1 MTMTGARATRRR
13 DAMARRV
20 TGDEATRRE
29 FHLARLLAACERR
42 ARGEGGDAIDARKR
56 TQRLD
61 ALDAALA
68 SAREGL
74 DDARAAAYAV
84 RVSTVR
90 SSGGGDVAVTSSER
104 DGRDDDDD
112 ATTTTTTTTTTK
124 AARDATRDAT
134 HAVARRVSAA
144 QRTSVRDVRAPF
156 VAGME
161 VRETDVDGPS
171 TAPSTKSKSKTVT
184 ARDEIELRRQ
194 RAIQEGLTDE
204 MSELA
209 SGLRANALAL
219 ERGLGRSSAAL
230 AEVESRLER
239 NVDGARASA
248 RRQTKV
254 YRENRRGSCWTW
266 IVLAL
271 VGVLFAWTYVVI
283 KMSSV
288 RVRR

>member
-1 MTMTGARATRRR
+1 
-13 DAMARRV
+13 MARR
-20 TGDEATRRE
+20 GADDEATTRE

-42 ARGEGGDAIDARKR
+42 AREGGGEAMDARKR

-74 DDARAAAYAV
+74 DDARGATYAE
-84 RVSTVR
+84 RISAVR
-90 SSGGGDVAVTSSER
+90 SSGRGDVAATSGEV
-104 DGRDDDDD
+104 DGHATPTADGAD
-112 ATTTTTTTTTTK
+112 APTATAP
-124 AARDATRDAT
+124 AAAK
-134 HAVARRVSAA
+134 RVSAT
-144 QRTSVRDVRAPF
+144 QRTSAREVRAPF
-156 VAGME
+156 IAEMV
-161 VRETDVDGPS
+161 VRETDDGGPS
-171 TAPSTKSKSKTVT
+171 PSPSNSNSKSHSKTVT
-184 ARDEIELRRQ
+184 AREDIELRRQ

-230 AEVESRLER
+230 TEVEARLER
-239 NVDGARASA
+239 NVDVARASA
-248 RRQTKV
+248 RRQTKA
-254 YRENRRGSCWTW
+254 YRENGRGSCWTW

>member
-1 MTMTGARATRRR
+1 MMTGARATRRR

-112 ATTTTTTTTTTK
+112 ATTTTTTTK

-134 HAVARRVSAA
+134 HAVAKRVSAA
-144 QRTSVRDVRAPF
+144 QRTNVRDVRAPF

-161 VRETDVDGPS
+161 VRETDIDGPS

>member
-1 MTMTGARATRRR
+1 
-13 DAMARRV
+13 MARR
-20 TGDEATRRE
+20 GADDEATTRE

-42 ARGEGGDAIDARKR
+42 AREGGGDAMDARKR

-74 DDARAAAYAV
+74 DDAMGSTYAE
-84 RVSTVR
+84 RVSAVR
-90 SSGGGDVAVTSSER
+90 SSGRGDVAATSGEV
-104 DGRDDDDD
+104 DGRRDADGGDGGDD
-112 ATTTTTTTTTTK
+112 APTATAP
-124 AARDATRDAT
+124 AAAK
-134 HAVARRVSAA
+134 RVSAT
-144 QRTSVRDVRAPF
+144 QRTSAREVRAPF
-156 VAGME
+156 IAEMV
-161 VRETDVDGPS
+161 VRETDGGGPS
-171 TAPSTKSKSKTVT
+171 PSNSNSNSNSKSRSKTVT
-184 ARDEIELRRQ
+184 ASDEVELRRQ

-230 AEVESRLER
+230 TEVESRLER
-239 NVDGARASA
+239 NVDVARASA
-248 RRQTKV
+248 RRQTKA
-254 YRENRRGSCWTW
+254 YRENGRGSCWTW

>member
-1 MTMTGARATRRR
+1 
-13 DAMARRV
+13 MARR
-20 TGDEATRRE
+20 GADDEATTRE

-42 ARGEGGDAIDARKR
+42 AREGGGDAMDARKR

-74 DDARAAAYAV
+74 DDARGSTYAE
-84 RVSTVR
+84 RISAVR
-90 SSGGGDVAVTSSER
+90 SSGRGDVAATSGEV
-104 DGRDDDDD
+104 DGRRDADGGDGGAD
-112 ATTTTTTTTTTK
+112 ATTAPAP
-124 AARDATRDAT
+124 AAAK
-134 HAVARRVSAA
+134 RVSAT
-144 QRTSVRDVRAPF
+144 QRTSAREVRAPF
-156 VAGME
+156 IAEMV
-161 VRETDVDGPS
+161 VRETDDGGPS
-171 TAPSTKSKSKTVT
+171 PSNSNSKTVT
-184 ARDEIELRRQ
+184 ASEEIELRRQ

-230 AEVESRLER
+230 TEVESRLER
-239 NVDGARASA
+239 NVDVARASA
-248 RRQTKV
+248 RRQTKA
-254 YRENRRGSCWTW
+254 YRENGRGSCWTW

>member
-1 MTMTGARATRRR
+1 M
-13 DAMARRV
+13 
-20 TGDEATRRE
+20 
-29 FHLARLLAACERR
+29 
-42 ARGEGGDAIDARKR
+42 DARKR

-74 DDARAAAYAV
+74 DDARGSTYAE
-84 RVSTVR
+84 RISAVR
-90 SSGGGDVAVTSSER
+90 SSGRGDVAATSGEV
-104 DGRDDDDD
+104 DGRRDADGGDGGAD
-112 ATTTTTTTTTTK
+112 AT
-124 AARDATRDAT
+124 AATATA
-134 HAVARRVSAA
+134 AAKRVSAT
-144 QRTSVRDVRAPF
+144 QRTSAREVRAPF
-156 VAGME
+156 IAEMV
-161 VRETDVDGPS
+161 VRETDDGGPS
-171 TAPSTKSKSKTVT
+171 PSNSNSKSNSKTVT
-184 ARDEIELRRQ
+184 ASEEIELRRQ

-230 AEVESRLER
+230 TEVESRLER
-239 NVDGARASA
+239 NVDVARASA
-248 RRQTKV
+248 RRQTKA
-254 YRENRRGSCWTW
+254 YRENGRGSCWTW

>member
-1 MTMTGARATRRR
+1 MMTGARATRRR

-112 ATTTTTTTTTTK
+112 ATTTTTTT

-134 HAVARRVSAA
+134 HAVAKRVSAA
-144 QRTSVRDVRAPF
+144 QRTNVRDVRAPF

-161 VRETDVDGPS
+161 VRETDIDGPS

>member
-1 MTMTGARATRRR
+1 
-13 DAMARRV
+13 MARR
-20 TGDEATRRE
+20 GADDEATTRE

-42 ARGEGGDAIDARKR
+42 AREGGGDAMDARKR

-74 DDARAAAYAV
+74 DDARGATYAE
-84 RVSTVR
+84 RISAVR
-90 SSGGGDVAVTSSER
+90 SSGRGDVAATSGEV
-104 DGRDDDDD
+104 DGR
-112 ATTTTTTTTTTK
+112 
-124 AARDATRDAT
+124 RDADGGADAPT
-134 HAVARRVSAA
+134 ATAPAAAKRVSAT
-144 QRTSVRDVRAPF
+144 QRTSAREVRAPF
-156 VAGME
+156 IAEMV
-161 VRETDVDGPS
+161 VRETDDGGPS
-171 TAPSTKSKSKTVT
+171 QSNSNSQSNSKTVT
-184 ARDEIELRRQ
+184 ASEEIELRRQ

-230 AEVESRLER
+230 TEVEARLER
-239 NVDGARASA
+239 NVDVARASA
-248 RRQTKV
+248 RRQTKA
-254 YRENRRGSCWTW
+254 YRENGRGSCWTW

>member
-1 MTMTGARATRRR
+1 
-13 DAMARRV
+13 MARR
-20 TGDEATRRE
+20 GADDEATTRE

-42 ARGEGGDAIDARKR
+42 AREGGGDAMDARKR

-74 DDARAAAYAV
+74 DDARGATYAE
-84 RVSTVR
+84 RISAVR
-90 SSGGGDVAVTSSER
+90 SSGRGDVAATSGEV
-104 DGRDDDDD
+104 DGR
-112 ATTTTTTTTTTK
+112 
-124 AARDATRDAT
+124 RDADGGADAPT
-134 HAVARRVSAA
+134 ATAPAAAKRVSAT
-144 QRTSVRDVRAPF
+144 QRTSAREVRAPF
-156 VAGME
+156 IAEMV
-161 VRETDVDGPS
+161 VRETDDGGPS
-171 TAPSTKSKSKTVT
+171 PSNSNSKSHSKTVT
-184 ARDEIELRRQ
+184 ASDEIELRRQ

-230 AEVESRLER
+230 TEVESRLER
-239 NVDGARASA
+239 NVDVARASA
-248 RRQTKV
+248 RRQTKA
-254 YRENRRGSCWTW
+254 YRENGRGSCWTW

>member
-1 MTMTGARATRRR
+1 M
-13 DAMARRV
+13 
-20 TGDEATRRE
+20 
-29 FHLARLLAACERR
+29 
-42 ARGEGGDAIDARKR
+42 DARKR

-68 SAREGL
+68 SARVGL
-74 DDARAAAYAV
+74 DDARGATYAE
-84 RVSTVR
+84 RISAVR
-90 SSGGGDVAVTSSER
+90 SSGRGDVAATSGEV
-104 DGRDDDDD
+104 DGRRDADGD
-112 ATTTTTTTTTTK
+112 AT
-124 AARDATRDAT
+124 AAPAPA
-134 HAVARRVSAA
+134 AAKRVSAT
-144 QRTSVRDVRAPF
+144 QRTSAREVRAPF
-156 VAGME
+156 IAEMV
-161 VRETDVDGPS
+161 VRETDDGGPS
-171 TAPSTKSKSKTVT
+171 PSPSNSNSKSHSKTVT
-184 ARDEIELRRQ
+184 AREEIELRRQ

-230 AEVESRLER
+230 TEVESRLER
-239 NVDGARASA
+239 NVDVARASA
-248 RRQTKV
+248 RRQTKA
-254 YRENRRGSCWTW
+254 YRENGRGSCWTW

>member
-1 MTMTGARATRRR
+1 
-13 DAMARRV
+13 MARR
-20 TGDEATRRE
+20 GADDEATTRE

-42 ARGEGGDAIDARKR
+42 AREGGGDAMDARKR

-74 DDARAAAYAV
+74 DDAMGSTYAE
-84 RVSTVR
+84 RVSAVR
-90 SSGGGDVAVTSSER
+90 SSGRGDVAATSGEV
-104 DGRDDDDD
+104 DGRRDADGD
-112 ATTTTTTTTTTK
+112 AT
-124 AARDATRDAT
+124 AATAPA
-134 HAVARRVSAA
+134 AAKRVSAT
-144 QRTSVRDVRAPF
+144 QRTSAREVRAPF
-156 VAGME
+156 IAEMV
-161 VRETDVDGPS
+161 VRETDGGGPS
-171 TAPSTKSKSKTVT
+171 PSNSNSNSNSKSRSKTVT
-184 ARDEIELRRQ
+184 ASDEIELRRQ

-230 AEVESRLER
+230 TEVESRLER
-239 NVDGARASA
+239 NVDVARASA
-248 RRQTKV
+248 RRQTKA
-254 YRENRRGSCWTW
+254 YRENGRGSCWTW

>member
-1 MTMTGARATRRR
+1 M
-13 DAMARRV
+13 
-20 TGDEATRRE
+20 
-29 FHLARLLAACERR
+29 
-42 ARGEGGDAIDARKR
+42 DARKR

-74 DDARAAAYAV
+74 DDARGSTYAE
-84 RVSTVR
+84 RISAVR
-90 SSGGGDVAVTSSER
+90 SSGRGDVAATSGEV
-104 DGRDDDDD
+104 DGRRDADGGDGGAD
-112 ATTTTTTTTTTK
+112 AT
-124 AARDATRDAT
+124 AATAPA
-134 HAVARRVSAA
+134 AAKRVSAT
-144 QRTSVRDVRAPF
+144 QRTSAREVRAPF
-156 VAGME
+156 VAEM
-161 VRETDVDGPS
+161 VLRETDDGGPS
-171 TAPSTKSKSKTVT
+171 PSNSNSKTVT
-184 ARDEIELRRQ
+184 ASEEIELRRQ

-230 AEVESRLER
+230 TEVEARLER
-239 NVDGARASA
+239 NVDVARASA
-248 RRQTKV
+248 RRQTKA
-254 YRENRRGSCWTW
+254 YRENGRGSCWTW

-271 VGVLFAWTYVVI
+271 VGVLFAWTYLVI

>member
-1 MTMTGARATRRR
+1 
-13 DAMARRV
+13 MARR
-20 TGDEATRRE
+20 GADDEATTRE

-42 ARGEGGDAIDARKR
+42 AREGGGDAMDARKR

-74 DDARAAAYAV
+74 DDAMGSTYAE
-84 RVSTVR
+84 RISAVR
-90 SSGGGDVAVTSSER
+90 SSGRGDVAATSGEV
-104 DGRDDDDD
+104 DGR
-112 ATTTTTTTTTTK
+112 
-124 AARDATRDAT
+124 RDADGGDGSADAPT
-134 HAVARRVSAA
+134 APAPAAAKRVSAS
-144 QRTSVRDVRAPF
+144 QRTSAREVRAPF
-156 VAGME
+156 IAEMV
-161 VRETDVDGPS
+161 VRETDDGGPS
-171 TAPSTKSKSKTVT
+171 PSPSPSNSKSHSKTVT
-184 ARDEIELRRQ
+184 AREEIELRRQ

-230 AEVESRLER
+230 TEVEARLER
-239 NVDGARASA
+239 NVDVARASA
-248 RRQTKV
+248 RRQTKA
-254 YRENRRGSCWTW
+254 YRENGRGSCWTW

>member
-1 MTMTGARATRRR
+1 M
-13 DAMARRV
+13 
-20 TGDEATRRE
+20 
-29 FHLARLLAACERR
+29 
-42 ARGEGGDAIDARKR
+42 DARKR

-74 DDARAAAYAV
+74 DDAMGSTYAE
-84 RVSTVR
+84 RVSAVR
-90 SSGGGDVAVTSSER
+90 SSGRGDVAATSGEV
-104 DGRDDDDD
+104 DGR
-112 ATTTTTTTTTTK
+112 
-124 AARDATRDAT
+124 RDADGGDGGADAPT
-134 HAVARRVSAA
+134 ATAPAAAKRVSAT
-144 QRTSVRDVRAPF
+144 QRTSAREVRAPF
-156 VAGME
+156 IAEMV
-161 VRETDVDGPS
+161 VRETDDGGPS
-171 TAPSTKSKSKTVT
+171 PSNSNSNSNSKSRSKTVT
-184 ARDEIELRRQ
+184 ASDEVELRRQ

-230 AEVESRLER
+230 TEVESRLER
-239 NVDGARASA
+239 NVDVARASA
-248 RRQTKV
+248 RRQTKA
-254 YRENRRGSCWTW
+254 YRENGRGSCWTW

>member
-1 MTMTGARATRRR
+1 M
-13 DAMARRV
+13 
-20 TGDEATRRE
+20 
-29 FHLARLLAACERR
+29 
-42 ARGEGGDAIDARKR
+42 DARKR

-74 DDARAAAYAV
+74 DDARGATYAE
-84 RVSTVR
+84 RISAVR
-90 SSGGGDVAVTSSER
+90 SSGRGDVAATSGEV
-104 DGRDDDDD
+104 DGR
-112 ATTTTTTTTTTK
+112 
-124 AARDATRDAT
+124 RDADGGDGGADAPT
-134 HAVARRVSAA
+134 ATAPAAAKRVSAT
-144 QRTSVRDVRAPF
+144 QRTSAREVRAPF
-156 VAGME
+156 IAEMV
-161 VRETDVDGPS
+161 VRETDDGGPS
-171 TAPSTKSKSKTVT
+171 PSNSNSNSNSKSRSKTVT
-184 ARDEIELRRQ
+184 ASDEVELRRQ

-230 AEVESRLER
+230 TEVESRLER
-239 NVDGARASA
+239 NVDVARASA
-248 RRQTKV
+248 RRQTKA
-254 YRENRRGSCWTW
+254 YRENGRGSCWTW

>member
-1 MTMTGARATRRR
+1 
-13 DAMARRV
+13 MARR
-20 TGDEATRRE
+20 GADDEATTRE

-42 ARGEGGDAIDARKR
+42 AREGGGEAMDARKR

-74 DDARAAAYAV
+74 DDARGATYAE
-84 RVSTVR
+84 RISAVR
-90 SSGGGDVAVTSSER
+90 SSGRGDVAATSGEV
-104 DGRDDDDD
+104 DGR
-112 ATTTTTTTTTTK
+112 
-124 AARDATRDAT
+124 RDADGGADAPT
-134 HAVARRVSAA
+134 ATAPAAAKRVSAT
-144 QRTSVRDVRAPF
+144 QRTSAREVRAPF
-156 VAGME
+156 IAEMV
-161 VRETDVDGPS
+161 VRETDDGGPS
-171 TAPSTKSKSKTVT
+171 PSNSNSNSNSKSRSKTVT
-184 ARDEIELRRQ
+184 ASDEVELRRQ

-230 AEVESRLER
+230 TEVEARLER
-239 NVDGARASA
+239 NVDVARASA
-248 RRQTKV
+248 RRQTKA
-254 YRENRRGSCWTW
+254 YRENGRGSCWTW

>member
-1 MTMTGARATRRR
+1 
-13 DAMARRV
+13 MARR
-20 TGDEATRRE
+20 GADDEATTRE

-42 ARGEGGDAIDARKR
+42 AREGGGDAMDARKR

-74 DDARAAAYAV
+74 DDAMGSTYAE
-84 RVSTVR
+84 RVSAVR
-90 SSGGGDVAVTSSER
+90 SSGRGDVAATSGEV
-104 DGRDDDDD
+104 DGRRDADAD
-112 ATTTTTTTTTTK
+112 AT
-124 AARDATRDAT
+124 AATAPA
-134 HAVARRVSAA
+134 AAKRVSAT
-144 QRTSVRDVRAPF
+144 QRTSAREVRAPF
-156 VAGME
+156 IAEMV
-161 VRETDVDGPS
+161 VRETDDGGPS
-171 TAPSTKSKSKTVT
+171 PSNSNSNSNSKSRSKTVT
-184 ARDEIELRRQ
+184 ASDEIELRRQ

-230 AEVESRLER
+230 TEVESRLER
-239 NVDGARASA
+239 NVDVARASA
-248 RRQTKV
+248 RRQTKA
-254 YRENRRGSCWTW
+254 YRENGRGSCWTW

>member
-1 MTMTGARATRRR
+1 
-13 DAMARRV
+13 MARRV
-20 TGDEATRRE
+20 TGDEATTRE

-74 DDARAAAYAV
+74 DDARAATYAA
-84 RVSTVR
+84 RISTVR
-90 SSGGGDVAVTSSER
+90 SSGGGDVAVTSGER
-104 DGRDDDDD
+104 DGRGDDGRGDDDD
-112 ATTTTTTTTTTK
+112 APPPTTTTTTN
-124 AARDATRDAT
+124 AARDAT
-134 HAVARRVSAA
+134 HAVAKRVSAA
-144 QRTSVRDVRAPF
+144 QRTSVRGVRAPF
-156 VAGME
+156 VAGVE

-171 TAPSTKSKSKTVT
+171 PPTKSKSKTVT

-266 IVLAL
+266 IILAL

>member
-1 MTMTGARATRRR
+1 M
-13 DAMARRV
+13 
-20 TGDEATRRE
+20 RE

-42 ARGEGGDAIDARKR
+42 AREGGGDAMDARKR

-74 DDARAAAYAV
+74 DDARASTYAE
-84 RVSTVR
+84 RISAVR
-90 SSGGGDVAVTSSER
+90 SSGRGDVAATSGEV
-104 DGRDDDDD
+104 DGRRDDDGVDGGAD
-112 ATTTTTTTTTTK
+112 AT
-124 AARDATRDAT
+124 AANATA
-134 HAVARRVSAA
+134 AAKRVSAT
-144 QRTSVRDVRAPF
+144 QRTSAREVRAPF
-156 VAGME
+156 VAE
-161 VRETDVDGPS
+161 VVVRETDDGGPS
-171 TAPSTKSKSKTVT
+171 PSNSNSKSNSKTVT
-184 ARDEIELRRQ
+184 ASEEIELRRQ

-219 ERGLGRSSAAL
+219 ERGLGRSTAAL
-230 AEVESRLER
+230 TEVESRLER
-239 NVDGARASA
+239 NVDVARASA
-248 RRQTKV
+248 RRQTKA
-254 YRENRRGSCWTW
+254 YRENGRGSCWTW

>member
-1 MTMTGARATRRR
+1 MAHRGA
-13 DAMARRV
+13 D
-20 TGDEATRRE
+20 DEATTRE

-42 ARGEGGDAIDARKR
+42 AREGGGDAMDARKR

-74 DDARAAAYAV
+74 DDARGSTYAE
-84 RVSTVR
+84 RISAVR
-90 SSGGGDVAVTSSER
+90 SSGRGDGAATSGEV
-104 DGRDDDDD
+104 DGR
-112 ATTTTTTTTTTK
+112 
-124 AARDATRDAT
+124 RDADGGADAPT
-134 HAVARRVSAA
+134 ATAPAAAKRVSAT
-144 QRTSVRDVRAPF
+144 QRTSAREVRAPF
-156 VAGME
+156 IAEMV
-161 VRETDVDGPS
+161 VRETDDGGPS
-171 TAPSTKSKSKTVT
+171 PSPSNSNSKSHSKTVT
-184 ARDEIELRRQ
+184 ASEEIELRRQ

-230 AEVESRLER
+230 TEVEARLER
-239 NVDGARASA
+239 NVDVARASA
-248 RRQTKV
+248 RRQTKA
-254 YRENRRGSCWTW
+254 YRENGRGSCWTW

>member
-1 MTMTGARATRRR
+1 
-13 DAMARRV
+13 MARR
-20 TGDEATRRE
+20 GADDEATTRE

-42 ARGEGGDAIDARKR
+42 AREGGGDAMDARKR

-74 DDARAAAYAV
+74 DDARASTYAE
-84 RVSTVR
+84 RISAVR
-90 SSGGGDVAVTSSER
+90 SSGRGDVAATSGEV
-104 DGRDDDDD
+104 DGRRDDDGVDGGAD
-112 ATTTTTTTTTTK
+112 AT
-124 AARDATRDAT
+124 AANATA
-134 HAVARRVSAA
+134 AAKRVSAT
-144 QRTSVRDVRAPF
+144 QRTSAREVRAPF
-156 VAGME
+156 VAEMV
-161 VRETDVDGPS
+161 VRETDDGGPS
-171 TAPSTKSKSKTVT
+171 QSNSNSQSNSKTVT
-184 ARDEIELRRQ
+184 ASEEIELRRQ

-209 SGLRANALAL
+209 SGLRANVLAL

-230 AEVESRLER
+230 TEVEARLER
-239 NVDGARASA
+239 NGDVARASA
-248 RRQTKV
+248 RRQTKA
-254 YRENRRGSCWTW
+254 YRENGRGSCWTW

>member
-1 MTMTGARATRRR
+1 
-13 DAMARRV
+13 MARR
-20 TGDEATRRE
+20 GADEEATTRE

-42 ARGEGGDAIDARKR
+42 AREGGGDAMDARKR

-74 DDARAAAYAV
+74 DDARASTYAE
-84 RVSTVR
+84 RISAVR
-90 SSGGGDVAVTSSER
+90 SSGRGDVAATSGEV
-104 DGRDDDDD
+104 DGRRDDDGVDGGAD
-112 ATTTTTTTTTTK
+112 AT
-124 AARDATRDAT
+124 AANATA
-134 HAVARRVSAA
+134 AAKRVSAT
-144 QRTSVRDVRAPF
+144 QRTSAREVRAPF
-156 VAGME
+156 VAEMV
-161 VRETDVDGPS
+161 VRETDDGGPS
-171 TAPSTKSKSKTVT
+171 PSPSNSKTVT
-184 ARDEIELRRQ
+184 ASEEIELRRQ
-194 RAIQEGLTDE
+194 RTIQEGLTDE

-219 ERGLGRSSAAL
+219 ESGLGRSTAAL
-230 AEVESRLER
+230 TEVESRLER
-239 NVDGARASA
+239 NVDVARASA
-248 RRQTKV
+248 RRQTKA
-254 YRENRRGSCWTW
+254 YRENGRGSCWTW

>member
-1 MTMTGARATRRR
+1 MMTGARATRRR

-112 ATTTTTTTTTTK
+112 ATTTTTTT

-134 HAVARRVSAA
+134 HAVAKRVSAA
-144 QRTSVRDVRAPF
+144 QRTNVRDVRAPF

>member
-1 MTMTGARATRRR
+1 M
-13 DAMARRV
+13 
-20 TGDEATRRE
+20 
-29 FHLARLLAACERR
+29 
-42 ARGEGGDAIDARKR
+42 DARKR

-68 SAREGL
+68 SARVGL
-74 DDARAAAYAV
+74 DDARGATYAE
-84 RVSTVR
+84 RISAVR
-90 SSGGGDVAVTSSER
+90 SSGRGDVAATSGEV
-104 DGRDDDDD
+104 DGR
-112 ATTTTTTTTTTK
+112 
-124 AARDATRDAT
+124 RDADGGADAPT
-134 HAVARRVSAA
+134 ATAPAAAKRVSAT
-144 QRTSVRDVRAPF
+144 QRTSAREVRAPF
-156 VAGME
+156 IAEMV
-161 VRETDVDGPS
+161 VRETDDGGPS
-171 TAPSTKSKSKTVT
+171 PSNSNSKSHSKTVT
-184 ARDEIELRRQ
+184 ASEEIELRRQ

-230 AEVESRLER
+230 TEVESRLER
-239 NVDGARASA
+239 NVDVARASA
-248 RRQTKV
+248 RRQTKA
-254 YRENRRGSCWTW
+254 YRENGRGSCWTW

>member
-1 MTMTGARATRRR
+1 
-13 DAMARRV
+13 MARR
-20 TGDEATRRE
+20 GADDEATTRE

-42 ARGEGGDAIDARKR
+42 AREGGGDAMDARKR

-68 SAREGL
+68 SAREGP
-74 DDARAAAYAV
+74 DDARGSTYAE
-84 RVSTVR
+84 RISAVR
-90 SSGGGDVAVTSSER
+90 SSGRGDVAATSGEV
-104 DGRDDDDD
+104 DGRRDADGD
-112 ATTTTTTTTTTK
+112 AT
-124 AARDATRDAT
+124 AAPAPA
-134 HAVARRVSAA
+134 AAKRVSAT
-144 QRTSVRDVRAPF
+144 QRTSAREVRAPF
-156 VAGME
+156 IAEMV
-161 VRETDVDGPS
+161 VRETDDGGPS
-171 TAPSTKSKSKTVT
+171 PSPSNSNSKSHSKTVT
-184 ARDEIELRRQ
+184 AREEIELRRQ

-230 AEVESRLER
+230 TEVESRLER
-239 NVDGARASA
+239 NVDVARASA
-248 RRQTKV
+248 RRQTKA
-254 YRENRRGSCWTW
+254 YRENGRGSCWTW

>member
-112 ATTTTTTTTTTK
+112 ATTTTTTTK

-134 HAVARRVSAA
+134 HAVAKRVSAV

>member
-1 MTMTGARATRRR
+1 MTGARATRRR

-42 ARGEGGDAIDARKR
+42 AREEGGDAIDARKR

-112 ATTTTTTTTTTK
+112 ATTTTTTTK

-134 HAVARRVSAA
+134 HAVAKRVSAA

-161 VRETDVDGPS
+161 VRETDIDGPS

>member
-1 MTMTGARATRRR
+1 
-13 DAMARRV
+13 MARR
-20 TGDEATRRE
+20 GADDEATTRE

-42 ARGEGGDAIDARKR
+42 AREGGGDAMDARKR

-74 DDARAAAYAV
+74 DDARASTYAE
-84 RVSTVR
+84 RISAVR
-90 SSGGGDVAVTSSER
+90 SSGRGDVAATSGEV
-104 DGRDDDDD
+104 DGRRDADGGDGGAD
-112 ATTTTTTTTTTK
+112 ATTAPAP
-124 AARDATRDAT
+124 AAAK
-134 HAVARRVSAA
+134 RVSAT
-144 QRTSVRDVRAPF
+144 QRTSAREVRAPF
-156 VAGME
+156 VAEM
-161 VRETDVDGPS
+161 VLRETDDGGPS
-171 TAPSTKSKSKTVT
+171 PSNSNSKTVT
-184 ARDEIELRRQ
+184 ASEEIELRRQ

-230 AEVESRLER
+230 TEVESRLER
-239 NVDGARASA
+239 NVDVARASA
-248 RRQTKV
+248 RRQTKA
-254 YRENRRGSCWTW
+254 YRENGRGSCWTW

>member
-1 MTMTGARATRRR
+1 
-13 DAMARRV
+13 MARR
-20 TGDEATRRE
+20 GADDEATTRE

-42 ARGEGGDAIDARKR
+42 AREGGGDAMDARKR

-74 DDARAAAYAV
+74 DDAMGSTYAE
-84 RVSTVR
+84 RVSAVR
-90 SSGGGDVAVTSSER
+90 SSGRGDVAATSGEV
-104 DGRDDDDD
+104 DGRRDADADDGGGD
-112 ATTTTTTTTTTK
+112 AT
-124 AARDATRDAT
+124 AATAPA
-134 HAVARRVSAA
+134 AAKRVSAT
-144 QRTSVRDVRAPF
+144 QRTSAREVRAPF
-156 VAGME
+156 IAEMV
-161 VRETDVDGPS
+161 VRETDDGGPS
-171 TAPSTKSKSKTVT
+171 PSPSNSNSKSHSKTVT
-184 ARDEIELRRQ
+184 AREEIDLRRQ

-230 AEVESRLER
+230 TEVESRLER
-239 NVDGARASA
+239 NVDVARASA
-248 RRQTKV
+248 RRQTKA
-254 YRENRRGSCWTW
+254 YRENGRGSCWTW

>member
-1 MTMTGARATRRR
+1 
-13 DAMARRV
+13 MARR
-20 TGDEATRRE
+20 GADDEATTRE

-42 ARGEGGDAIDARKR
+42 AREGGGEAMDARKR

-74 DDARAAAYAV
+74 DDARGATYAE
-84 RVSTVR
+84 RISAVR
-90 SSGGGDVAVTSSER
+90 SSGRGDVAATSGEV
-104 DGRDDDDD
+104 DGRRDADGGDGGDD
-112 ATTTTTTTTTTK
+112 APTATAP
-124 AARDATRDAT
+124 AAAK
-134 HAVARRVSAA
+134 RVSAT
-144 QRTSVRDVRAPF
+144 QRTSAREVRAPF
-156 VAGME
+156 VAEMV
-161 VRETDVDGPS
+161 VRETDDGGP
-171 TAPSTKSKSKTVT
+171 APANSNPKSNSKTVT
-184 ARDEIELRRQ
+184 ASEEIELRRQ

-230 AEVESRLER
+230 TEVEARLER
-239 NVDGARASA
+239 NVDVARASA
-248 RRQTKV
+248 RRQTKA
-254 YRENRRGSCWTW
+254 YRENGRGSCWTW